1 MLQTGGAEPSP
12 AQPSQVT
19 PAATRGSPPAQP
31 SPAHRPPPPQHTRY
45 LDTGHLDTRCG
56 VRTGDAAPRPANCCS
71 LLAALWAGRGGAGLC
86 SGRVFTARCR
96 GVPPPGVRRRGGV
109 TRVCGLGPPS
119 YVQRPGGQN
128 TPGTSTDTQA
138 VTPQHIHIKLMQM
151 EVSQLYFTFDRN
163 ARH

>member
-12 AQPSQVT
+12 AQPSQAT

-71 LLAALWAGRGGAGLC
+71 LLAAAVGGAGRGCAAGGC
-86 SGRVFTARCR
+86 SRRGVG

-128 TPGTSTDTQA
+128 TPGTSTATQA

-151 EVSQLYFTFDRN
+151 EASQLYITFDRN

>member
-12 AQPSQVT
+12 AQPSQAT

-96 GVPPPGVRRRGGV
+96 RCPAPRCAAAGRRDPCVRTGAAQLCTAARRPEH
-109 TRVCGLGPPS
+109 TRHQHRHTS
-119 YVQRPGGQN
+119 SD
-128 TPGTSTDTQA
+128 TSTHTHQA
-138 VTPQHIHIKLMQM
+138 HADG
-151 EVSQLYFTFDRN
+151 SFTIVFYI
-163 ARH
+163 